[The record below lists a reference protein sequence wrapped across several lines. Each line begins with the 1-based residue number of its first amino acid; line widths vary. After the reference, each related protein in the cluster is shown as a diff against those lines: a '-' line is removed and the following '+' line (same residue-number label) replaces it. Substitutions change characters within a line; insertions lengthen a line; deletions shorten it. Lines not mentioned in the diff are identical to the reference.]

1 VPAPATEQPV
11 RAAFRFHQRDHHRLR
26 TIATLSAATED
37 QGFFHKA
44 AESAQNDEPLIVV
57 CTREELRYFAD
68 RVQHWNIPLATDAL
82 TQPNRKD

>member
-1 VPAPATEQPV
+1 VPAPATDQPV
-11 RAAFRFHQRDHHRLR
+11 RAAFRFHPRDHHRLR
-26 TIATLSAATED
+26 TIATISGQDD

-57 CTREELRYFAD
+57 CTPEELRYFAD
-68 RVQHWNIPLATDAL
+68 RVQHWNINLATDAL